1 VSKPTVDFGQSARA
15 RLLAVANRQG
25 VQLEYVL
32 LRYAF
37 ERFLYRLGESAYA
50 NRFILKGASAFA
62 VWVGPF
68 CRVTRDADFEVFGD
82 ASTEALLAAFKEICA
97 VAHPEDGIAFD
108 LSSFAATVIKKEDKY
123 PGVRVTFSASI
134 GGARVGLQCDVV
146 CGDSVYPLAETTD
159 YPVLLNNAPPRV
171 RVYPRYTVV
180 AEKFQVMVV
189 RGLLNSRLKDYY
201 DLWLLTERFDF
212 DLQLLR
218 TAVERTFAR
227 RGTAMPNAMPDSL
240 TAAFSD
246 IPTKRTQW
254 RAFLR
259 KANLDA
265 LDFGAVVS
273 RLAEFLSPIVESVEN
288 DLVWRCSETEWGC

>member
-1 VSKPTVDFGQSARA
+1 M
-15 RLLAVANRQG
+15 
-25 VQLEYVL
+25 
-32 LRYAF
+32 
-37 ERFLYRLGESAYA
+37 
-50 NRFILKGASAFA
+50 
-62 VWVGPF
+62 
-68 CRVTRDADFEVFGD
+68 
-82 ASTEALLAAFKEICA
+82 
-97 VAHPEDGIAFD
+97 
-108 LSSFAATVIKKEDKY
+108 SSFAATVIKKEDSY

-146 CGDSVYPLAETTD
+146 CGDIVYPLAETTD

-180 AEKFQVMVV
+180 AEKFQVMVA

-218 TAVERTFAR
+218 TAVDRTFAR
-227 RGTAMPNAMPDSL
+227 RRTAVPNAMPDSL

-265 LDFGAVVS
+265 LDFGVVVL
-273 RLAEFLSPIVESVEN
+273 RLAEFLSPIVKGVEK
-288 DLVWRCSETEWGC
+288 DLVWRCSETKWRSDLRS